1 MRNRSEE
8 IATAEGRVWPCAACG
23 DDREFVQPPCVDG
36 HTDDGGECPEWACA
50 DCGTAVFSAAP
61 SVTAAVVPQ
70 RRAA

>member
-1 MRNRSEE
+1 MHHRSIG
-8 IATAEGRVWPCAACG
+8 IAAAEGCVWHCPACG

-36 HTDDGGECPEWACA
+36 HTEDGGECPEWACA

-61 SVTAAVVPQ
+61 VAVAVVAA